1 MNQKMESARTVKA
14 RVEKGFADMSRE
26 DIAKLADKVY
36 AQLESRLMRERRRS
50 GF

>member
-1 MNQKMESARTVKA
+1 METAQTVKA
-14 RVEKGFADMSRE
+14 QVNQGFADMSRE

-36 AQLESRLMRERRRS
+36 AQIESRLMRERRRS